1 MKFNHLFTAALIV
14 GASAT
19 AFAQQ
24 DTTRAA
30 QQPQSQSQQ
39 PQSPNQQP
47 SDQFNVKDYSEVQS
61 SDVPASLR
69 TTLKGDQYKGW
80 ESGKIYRQNN
90 GNGYY
95 LSTGT
100 GTSAKNYYFDKDGK
114 AVQGPQGGTNP
125 RDNK

>member
-1 MKFNHLFTAALIV
+1 MKFTHLFTAALMV
-14 GASAT
+14 SASGA

-47 SDQFNVKDYSEVQS
+47 SDQFNVKDYSEVKS
-61 SDVPASLR
+61 SDVPSSLR
-69 TTLKGDQYKGW
+69 TTLQEDQYKGW
-80 ESGKIYRQNN
+80 ESGKLYRQNN
-90 GNGYY
+90 GQGYY

-100 GTSAKNYYFDKDGK
+100 GTTTKNYYFDKDGK
-114 AVQGPQGGTNP
+114 AMKGPDGTNP
-125 RDNK
+125 RNK